1 MTTSILFDKVNNII
15 DVVNQEIEDLST
27 TESIMIYLYMAELL
41 KKCADRDF
49 LDMIEEDIQKN
60 E

>member
-1 MTTSILFDKVNNII
+1 MITSILFDKVNKII
-15 DVVNQEIEDLST
+15 DVINEETEHLST

-49 LDMIEEDIQKN
+49 LDMIEKDN
-60 E
+60 